1 MFDNE
6 KLPSKSLWVLSV
18 NYIKNYSKFPKIFH
32 GLGLKT
38 LAYLVLLI
46 YWAIIILGTFLL

>member
-1 MFDNE
+1 MSDHDE
-6 KLPSKSLWVLSV
+6 VPSKSLWVLRL
-18 NYIKNYSKFPKIFH
+18 NYIKNYVKNPKIFP

-38 LAYLVLLI
+38 LADWVLPI

>member
-1 MFDNE
+1 MQDNV
-6 KLPSKSLWVLSV
+6 PSKSLWVLRL
-18 NYIKNYSKFPKIFH
+18 NYIKNYVKHPKIFP

-38 LAYLVLLI
+38 LAYWVLPI